1 VKFNQCIRCNDVSKE
16 EKHVCFFCGEEVKQ
30 TISLCPDCA
39 QWKCPKCGKCYCS
52 GNIFQKMF
60 LEYIYKNYCC
70 NQLNLLNFTEIKLP
84 NWDVSLD
91 TIDSVKGMIK
101 YANQELTYCSSK
113 LVRLNVGCAMDLK
126 KGYTNVDI
134 QDLKIDDPNIKFVQS
149 DCGKLSFLRD
159 RSVDLVYANQLLE
172 HIHPLDI
179 KEILYEWRRVLKI
192 GGILRIVFPDFE
204 KVIEDYQ
211 KCKEFNTTKDFMNF
225 MVLNYV
231 VLNTTQ
237 QSDKIRS
244 IFPHKSLQTIKFL
257 TILLESEGF
266 KILQVN
272 NYSDRKYSTEIIS
285 ERLLR
290 D

>member
-1 VKFNQCIRCNDVSKE
+1 
-16 EKHVCFFCGEEVKQ
+16 
-30 TISLCPDCA
+30 
-39 QWKCPKCGKCYCS
+39 
-52 GNIFQKMF
+52 
-60 LEYIYKNYCC
+60 
-70 NQLNLLNFTEIKLP
+70 
-84 NWDVSLD
+84 
-91 TIDSVKGMIK
+91 
-101 YANQELTYCSSK
+101 
-113 LVRLNVGCAMDLK
+113 
-126 KGYTNVDI
+126 
-134 QDLKIDDPNIKFVQS
+134 
-149 DCGKLSFLRD
+149 
-159 RSVDLVYANQLLE
+159 
-172 HIHPLDI
+172 
-179 KEILYEWRRVLKI
+179 
-192 GGILRIVFPDFE
+192 
-204 KVIEDYQ
+204 
-211 KCKEFNTTKDFMNF
+211 MNF